1 MKPERVTAVVLCG
14 GSGARL
20 GNVDKPML
28 QVGGRPLVKH
38 VMAALR
44 PQVGRLVISGGRDR
58 AAYESMGHPVV
69 ADDQPGEGPL
79 GGIVSALPYLE
90 TDWML
95 THPGDAPFADPSLV
109 ARLAPV
115 AEASGVAVPRAG
127 DHRQNLVLLI
137 SRSSADDLA
146 QFYRDGGRA
155 VKDWLDARG
164 VESVDMADV
173 AHSFFNV
180 NTAADLA
187 ECERRLSEPR

>member
-1 MKPERVTAVVLCG
+1 
-14 GSGARL
+14 
-20 GNVDKPML
+20 ML

-58 AAYESMGHPVV
+58 AAYESMGYPVV

-115 AEASGVAVPRAG
+115 AEASGVALPRAG

-137 SRSSADDLA
+137 SRSSADELA

-164 VESVDMADV
+164 AESVDMADV
-173 AHSFFNV
+173 ADSFFNV

-187 ECERRLSEPR
+187 ECERRLCEPR